1 MVRFET
7 PHVDIMSL
15 EPAEILNPVNK
26 VFALLEV
33 ASGVLVTLG
42 PVPLQG
48 EVDQGSAENGGRE
61 GMFCLQR
68 CRSRRQ
74 DLIEIAIELV
84 GTGEYQVRG
93 LVQRWPS
100 Y

>member
-1 MVRFET
+1 MVRLET

-15 EPAEILNPVNK
+15 EPAEILNPVRK

-68 CRSRRQ
+68 CRSRRHGSTS
-74 DLIEIAIELV
+74 A
-84 GTGEYQVRG
+84 GASGCA
-93 LVQRWPS
+93 PS
-100 Y
+100 TCGSRNGRACGS